1 MTKLT
6 RNLTKFKVKKNN
18 EVINL
23 IKQNYNHDWRKT
35 KPERFI
41 QELKRRD
48 SWRRILRKN
57 HDDDHFH

>member
-23 IKQNYNHDWRKT
+23 IKQNKNIDRLYNTKKRKCD
-35 KPERFI
+35 KGNGKKDCFSVVI
-41 QELKRRD
+41 
-48 SWRRILRKN
+48 IYG
-57 HDDDHFH
+57 